1 MIRPFLK
8 IVLIILVP
16 LFAVFGQTSIVI
28 KNAIIVDGSEVTHPK
43 PHPEAYLLTASK
55 LAVEPRRC
63 AVFEDSTVG
72 VRAAKNAGMYCVAV
86 RNPNAKSVQ
95 DLGPADVVVDSFEAL
110 LTR

>member
-1 MIRPFLK
+1 MAAVTSSSVASSIDAILRRTGIRD
-8 IVLIILVP
+8 
-16 LFAVFGQTSIVI
+16 LF
-28 KNAIIVDGSEVTHPK
+28 AIIVDGGEVTHPK

-55 LAVEPRRC
+55 LGVEPRRC
-63 AVFEDSTVG
+63 VVFEDSTVG

-110 LTR
+110 LTT